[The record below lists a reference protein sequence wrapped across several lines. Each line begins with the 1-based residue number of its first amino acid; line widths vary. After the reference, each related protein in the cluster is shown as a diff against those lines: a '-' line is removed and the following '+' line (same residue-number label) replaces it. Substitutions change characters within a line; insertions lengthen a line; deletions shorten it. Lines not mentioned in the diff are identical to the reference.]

1 MKIIALDQRTPE
13 WHAWRSGIIG
23 GSDAP
28 VIMGV
33 SPWTTIHKLWA
44 VKIGLREPQPD
55 NPFMARG
62 RMMESEAMEEWAA
75 FTGETAIPMCVQ
87 HETLGF
93 VGASLDGA
101 TFDGALLVEAKCPGK
116 KDHAAACETGRVPV
130 KYWPQTQHQLS
141 CVPEAELL
149 HYWSYRPHATEPRKL
164 IEVRRDQAYIDDM
177 LEKEDRFW
185 EAVKAGK
192 PPAGDAWQAAERI
205 YLDQLEESEEAD
217 ALLKQAKEDL
227 LATIP
232 KGVKKQDG
240 AWVSA
245 KLVEKQ
251 GALDYKGALS
261 WLIDELCKLSPP
273 SPEVKALLTR
283 LQAPHGLD
291 AFKRKGSEHWDV
303 RRKKGV

>member
-1 MKIIALDQRTPE
+1 MKIVALDQRTPE

-33 SPWTTIHKLWA
+33 SPWTTIHKLWEL
-44 VKIGLREPQPD
+44 KMGLREPSPD
-55 NPFMARG
+55 NPAMARG
-62 RMMESEAMEEWAA
+62 RMMESEALDAWMG

-101 TFDGALLVEAKCPGK
+101 TFDGALLLEIKCPGE
-116 KDHAAACETGRVPV
+116 KDHAAACETGQVPV
-130 KYWPQTQHQLS
+130 KYWPQNQHQLA

-149 HYWSYRPHATEPRKL
+149 HYWSYRPRYHEPKKL

-185 EAVKAGK
+185 EAVKAGR

-240 AWVSA
+240 AWISA
-245 KLVEKQ
+245 SLVAKS
-251 GALDYKGALS
+251 GATDYKGALS
-261 WLIDELCKLSPP
+261 WLVDELCRLKDPQT
-273 SPEVKALLTR
+273 EVQDLLTKI
-283 LQAPHGLD
+283 QSSTGLD
-291 AFKRKGSEHWDV
+291 PFKKKGSEYWDV